1 MEEKSELILNLNSKL
16 VERFKQTAKMK
27 NDDINDI
34 IEDLISGYI
43 ININGKVK
51 EWIFSKR
58 KGGGFSS
65 LKW

>member
-51 EWIFSKR
+51 E
-58 KGGGFSS
+58 
-65 LKW
+65 